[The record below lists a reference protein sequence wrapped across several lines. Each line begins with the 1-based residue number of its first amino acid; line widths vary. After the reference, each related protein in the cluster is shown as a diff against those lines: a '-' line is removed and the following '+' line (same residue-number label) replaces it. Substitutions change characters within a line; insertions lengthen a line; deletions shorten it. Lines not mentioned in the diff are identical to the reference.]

1 MHEFISI
8 GGGLVLVAGQ
18 CLLPVKLLLLCALLL
33 TAALFDLARHRIPN
47 PLLLL
52 GLVLAFYV
60 QLALPMGGGLWATL
74 AGVGVASV
82 IMLPLYLLRVMG
94 AGDVKL
100 LAMVGAFLGP
110 LDTVGAILGTFVA
123 GGVMSLLYALRA
135 RAMGRLASNLAV
147 MLRGALVSVTL
158 GMRPV
163 MDKPAES
170 LGRMPYGIAI
180 AVGTI
185 AYLYYANWLCL

>member
-1 MHEFISI
+1 MHELISF
-8 GGGLVLVAGQ
+8 GGGAVLAAGKY
-18 CLLPVKLLLLCALLL
+18 LIPVKSLVLCALLL
-33 TAALFDLARHRIPN
+33 AAALIDLAWRRIPN
-47 PLLLL
+47 WLVLS

-60 QLALPMGGGLWATL
+60 QLALPLGGGLWASL
-74 AGVGVASV
+74 AGMGVACV
-82 IMLPLYLLRVMG
+82 VMLPLYLLRATG

-110 LDTVGAILGTFVA
+110 LDTLGALLGTFVA
-123 GGVMSLLYALRA
+123 GGVMAVLYALRA
-135 RAMGRLASNLAV
+135 RAVGRLARNLGA
-147 MLRGALVSVTL
+147 MLRGVLASVSL

-163 MDKPAES
+163 VEVPAES

-185 AYLYYANWLCL
+185 AYLYQAGWLYL

>member
-1 MHEFISI
+1 MHELISV
-8 GGGLVLVAGQ
+8 GGGAVLVAGKY
-18 CLLPVKLLLLCALLL
+18 LIPVKSLLLCALLL
-33 TAALFDLARHRIPN
+33 AAALIDLAWRRIPN
-47 PLLLL
+47 WLVLS

-60 QLALPMGGGLWATL
+60 QLALPLGGGLWATL
-74 AGVGVASV
+74 AGMGVACLV
-82 IMLPLYLLRVMG
+82 MLPLYLLRATG

-110 LDTVGAILGTFVA
+110 LDTLGALLGTFVA
-123 GGVMSLLYALRA
+123 GGVMAVLYALRA
-135 RAMGRLASNLAV
+135 RAVGRLVRNLGGMLHGVLAS
-147 MLRGALVSVTL
+147 VSL

-163 MDKPAES
+163 MDAPAES

-185 AYLYYANWLCL
+185 AYLYHANWLYL